1 MKGDNPDQQRNLDN
15 PFIKG
20 KELQGKWW
28 DDTSKL
34 LGTSMG
40 SLIY

>member
-20 KELQGKWW
+20 KELQGK
-28 DDTSKL
+28 
-34 LGTSMG
+34 G
-40 SLIY
+40 